1 MTLGKLVLDTLV
13 PQVEAYKKGKESPA
27 SLATCLKEN
36 PIGVGFSAFFT
47 TANVAFTSLLTLNT
61 VQSIMNG
68 DYQAAA
74 GWCAG
79 TLYANFLMGSIA
91 SQVAISG
98 QERAYDIDRINFEH
112 QGFSI
117 DMY

>member
-1 MTLGKLVLDTLV
+1 MFPFSHFGQIKSLDLFLITNSTLKFPFRINL
-13 PQVEAYKKGKESPA
+13 PS
-27 SLATCLKEN
+27 N
-36 PIGVGFSAFFT
+36 
-47 TANVAFTSLLTLNT
+47 TSLLTLNT